1 MTESQPN
8 LQLTATKITK
18 KCVCVCVCGG
28 GGGGGSSTFARFLF
42 FVINLK
48 E

>member
-18 KCVCVCVCGG
+18 KCVCVCGG
-28 GGGGGSSTFARFLF
+28 GGGGDHPPSPDFCFLLL
-42 FVINLK
+42 I
-48 E
+48 